1 MGRVELHAGAA
12 RGRSL
17 GVKPCT
23 PAGSTF
29 HTAGEFVAQS
39 SLLLSLSKAEPCPHT
54 GQSMCFAVLIVRKRV
69 SRNRDL
75 SVPFP
80 PAPPHCLTWSPARP
94 DAALRQ
100 VPRPS
105 GAPLPHSL
113 SHLGPLL
120 GSQGDGRDTG
130 TSPSICGQAPGK
142 TSGRLPTKERA
153 AWSPS
158 WADRRTHRDISQQLG
173 DSPCRIQGRESSEIC
188 VDFPPKE
195 QQDSETIE
203 SGLPTALRL
212 PHCG

>member
-1 MGRVELHAGAA
+1 MELHAGAA

-120 GSQGDGRDTG
+120 GSQGDGRGHRDVSLHLRSSPWEDKWA
-130 TSPSICGQAPGK
+130 TSHQGEGSVVSFLGRSEDPQGHLTTA
-142 TSGRLPTKERA
+142 GRLTMQN
-153 AWSPS
+153 
-158 WADRRTHRDISQQLG
+158 T
-173 DSPCRIQGRESSEIC
+173 REGVIRNMC
-188 VDFPPKE
+188 GFPPK
-195 QQDSETIE
+195 
-203 SGLPTALRL
+203 GAA
-212 PHCG
+212 GF